1 VKDFDN
7 LFTCFFWIHTKLLSE
22 SFYCVP
28 ARGYL
33 MDKLN
38 EAPLK
43 IFIHKQLILRNLQ
56 IVSRIASGS

>member
-1 VKDFDN
+1 
-7 LFTCFFWIHTKLLSE
+7 
-22 SFYCVP
+22 
-28 ARGYL
+28 

-38 EAPLK
+38 EASLK